1 MTHTEQVHIKPLLS
15 YHYKSVKNIFYD
27 VFRDDGLTAIDLHR
41 AWRHMSRPHSHGLFT
56 RNGQLVGFVVQY
68 FTVGNPLNVY
78 LAFIAIC
85 PSRRG
90 GNLGSKLLSH
100 CLRAAVREGR
110 STHLYSLDYVPL
122 KKWYYKHGFSSVSSG
137 KLNFHSYRT
146 RSQEPFIYLLENTDK
161 PLIELTGSTL

>member
-1 MTHTEQVHIKPLLS
+1 MSRTESLRIKPLLS
-15 YHYKSVKNIFYD
+15 YHYKSVKHIFDD
-27 VFRDDGLTAIDLHR
+27 VFRDDGLTATDLHR
-41 AWRHMSRPHSHGLFT
+41 AWRYMSRSHSHGLFT

-110 STHLYSLDYVPL
+110 STHLYSLDYIPL
-122 KKWYYKHGFSSVSSG
+122 KRWYYKHGFSAVSSG

-146 RSQEPFIYLLENTDK
+146 RGQEPFIYLLENTDK
-161 PLIELTGSTL
+161 PLIELTGDTL